1 MKHLPG
7 LNPKEQKM
15 LELLEQAD
23 KNTLWGVA
31 IDNVLK
37 NPSVLKVRRLI
48 CDLKSQATDEILVMR
63 SIIGEEGL
71 NQLMAL

>member
-7 LNPKEQKM
+7 LNQTEQKM

-71 NQLMAL
+71 KQLMAL

>member
-1 MKHLPG
+1 MKQLPG

-37 NPSVLKVRRLI
+37 NPSVSKVRRLI

-71 NQLMAL
+71 KQLMAL

>member
-1 MKHLPG
+1 MKQLPG

-23 KNTLWGVA
+23 KKTLWGVA

-37 NPSVLKVRRLI
+37 NPSVSKVRRLI

>member
-37 NPSVLKVRRLI
+37 NPSVSKVRRLI

-71 NQLMAL
+71 KQLMAL

>member
-7 LNPKEQKM
+7 LNQKEQKM

-71 NQLMAL
+71 KQLMAL

>member
-48 CDLKSQATDEILVMR
+48 CDLKSQANDCGQVMLSIL
-63 SIIGEEGL
+63 GEPGY
-71 NQLMAL
+71 NQLMVL

>member
-37 NPSVLKVRRLI
+37 NPSVSKVRRLI

>member
-71 NQLMAL
+71 KQLMAL

>member
-1 MKHLPG
+1 MKQLPG

-37 NPSVLKVRRLI
+37 NPSVSKVRRLI

>member
-15 LELLEQAD
+15 FELLEQAD

-37 NPSVLKVRRLI
+37 NPSVSKVRRLI

>member
-1 MKHLPG
+1 MKQLPG

-37 NPSVLKVRRLI
+37 NPSVSKVRRLI
-48 CDLKSQATDEILVMR
+48 WDLKSQATDEILVMR

>member
-23 KNTLWGVA
+23 KNTLWGIA

-37 NPSVLKVRRLI
+37 NPSVSKVRRLI

-71 NQLMAL
+71 KQLMAL